1 MRLSH
6 LIVGLA
12 ALSLATV
19 RPLHAEE
26 TGNGPVYVVTYFD
39 VAPPAAPQTA
49 ALARQFV
56 EASRKEAGNMGFEV
70 LEEIGRPNR
79 LAILET
85 WRDKQ
90 AYDAHDTAA
99 TTTAFRD
106 KLQPLL
112 IGGTGIRVF
121 GGLSIAAPT
130 ARPGPQTLHVLTHV
144 DVFPA
149 GKDQAAAL
157 VTALAEANRKM
168 PGNLLFDVLQVD
180 GHPNHF
186 TLVQGW
192 GSRKAFDDS
201 LMAASTRDFRQKI
214 TPLEGALYDERLYH
228 ALQ

>member
-12 ALSLATV
+12 ALALATA

-26 TGNGPVYVVTYFD
+26 TANGPVYVVTYFD
-39 VAPPAAPQTA
+39 VAPPAAAQTA

-70 LEEIGRPNR
+70 FEEIGRANR

-90 AYDAHDTAA
+90 AYEAHGAA
-99 TTTAFRD
+99 ASTTAFRD

-121 GGLSIAAPT
+121 GGLSVAAPSG
-130 ARPGPQTLHVLTHV
+130 RPGPRTLYVLAHV

-149 GKDQAAAL
+149 GKDQAVDL
-157 VTALAEANRKM
+157 VRALADAGRKDN
-168 PGNLLFDVLQVD
+168 GNLWFDVLQQD
-180 GHPNHF
+180 GRPNHF
-186 TLVQGW
+186 TLFEGW
-192 GSRKAFDDS
+192 RDRKAFD
-201 LMAASTRDFRQKI
+201 ASITTAHTKEFRQKLN
-214 TPLEGALYDERLYH
+214 PLEGALYDERLYQAVH
-228 ALQ
+228 

>member
-19 RPLHAEE
+19 QPLHAEE

-56 EASRKEAGNMGFEV
+56 EASRKEAGNMGFEAI
-70 LEEIGRPNR
+70 EEIGRPNR

-90 AYDAHDTAA
+90 AYDAHGAAA

-121 GGLSIAAPT
+121 GALSVAAPT
-130 ARPGPQTLHVLTHV
+130 ARPSPQTLYVLTHV

-149 GKDQAAAL
+149 GKDQAVEL
-157 VTALAEANRKM
+157 VKALAQAGRKDN
-168 PGNLLFDVLQVD
+168 GNLWFDVLQQD
-180 GHPNHF
+180 GRSNHF
-186 TLVQGW
+186 TLFEGW
-192 GSRKAFDDS
+192 RDRKAFEAS
-201 LMAASTRDFRQKI
+201 IMAAHTKEFRQKLN
-214 TPLEGALYDERLYH
+214 PLEGALYDERLYQ
-228 ALQ
+228 AVR